1 MPSLFE
7 IRARAGSR
15 DTTRVDV
22 VQVELDSEGRRLRP
36 IVIMSGAQLSLAIS
50 LIVDWTTSPDCSGW
64 LSFRVLEGWLGS
76 WGSRV
81 YFKEVGVDWDPQEAA
96 YAGFPSTNPLD
107 KKLQGAVEALGT
119 RLAHQAVP
127 IAVAQVIEAYLLA
140 SEFDALVVYLAS
152 IDARTVAVMT

>member
-1 MPSLFE
+1 MNP
-7 IRARAGSR
+7 
-15 DTTRVDV
+15 TMVDV
-22 VQVELDSEGRRLRP
+22 VQIELDANGRRSRP
-36 IVIMSGAQLSLAIS
+36 ISMMTMTQLSFAIS
-50 LIVDWTTSPDCSGW
+50 LVVDWTGSPGCSGW
-64 LSFRVLEGWLGS
+64 VSFRVLENWLGS

-81 YFKEVGVDWDPQEAA
+81 YFKETGVDWDPQETA
-96 YAGFPSTNPLD
+96 YNDMDSTNPLD

-152 IDARTVAVMT
+152 IDVRTVAVMT